1 MMQCEVTWKTRDPL
15 HHIHH
20 VEVWVT
26 QVLQEM

>member
-1 MMQCEVTWKTRDPL
+1 MMQCEVTWKTCDAL
-15 HHIHH
+15 CHIQH